1 VIVKL
6 KKMDLL
12 SYSTEKLKKHCQ
24 LLDDEEKIVLYEQLL
39 DKAKD
44 ILENS
49 RDNVSELKKISK
61 AAVAIEEITDQ
72 QLLEKFNDDHPLRE
86 VNILIYSSQ
95 RNTEVTN
102 CLFSTDNSS
111 ELYDLKEDKEK
122 ALYNAVKSN
131 DVELVKK
138 LLMILLP
145 IEVGNFNVEYLK
157 ELKTLLSGIHKELQL
172 SQDMKNYLEKT
183 IKFYS
188 FLCSNFSLLVANPT
202 DVKAMIDLFAA
213 QPNIDYQIDKL
224 LLSFIVRDV
233 EEEKLSSKI
242 SHMIELLEQHE
253 RFAELEYKVR
263 RLRSEFASGKSRYS
277 AEVIRNNIAEREKEM
292 REIEKKYIRPNDL
305 ISERQKLLKQL
316 LC

>member
-1 VIVKL
+1 MIVKL
-6 KKMDLL
+6 KEMDIL
-12 SYSTEKLKKHCQ
+12 SYSTGKLKKHCQ
-24 LLDDEEKIVLYEQLL
+24 LLDDEEKIILYEQLI

-61 AAVAIEEITDQ
+61 AAVAIEEITDKE
-72 QLLEKFNDDHPLRE
+72 LLEKFNDDHPLRE
-86 VNILIYSSQ
+86 VDILIYSPQ
-95 RNTEVTN
+95 GNTEVAN
-102 CLFSTDNSS
+102 YLFSIDNSS
-111 ELYDLKEDKEK
+111 ELYDLKKDKEK

-145 IEVGNFNVEYLK
+145 TEVGDFDVEYLK
-157 ELKTLLSGIHKELQL
+157 ELKILLSGIHKELQL
-172 SQDMKNYLEKT
+172 SQDMKNYLVKT

-213 QPNIDYQIDKL
+213 QANIDYQIDKL

-233 EEEKLSSKI
+233 EEKKLNSEI
-242 SHMIELLEQHE
+242 SYMIELLEQHE

>member
-1 VIVKL
+1 
-6 KKMDLL
+6 MDIL

-44 ILENS
+44 ILENL
-49 RDNVSELKKISK
+49 RDDIAKLKEVSK
-61 AAVAIEEITDQ
+61 AVVAIEETTDK

-86 VNILIYSSQ
+86 VDILIYSPQ
-95 RNTEVTN
+95 GNTEVAN
-102 CLFSTDNSS
+102 YLFSIDNSS
-111 ELYDLKEDKEK
+111 ELYDLKKDKEK

-131 DVELVKK
+131 DVKLIKK

-145 IEVGNFNVEYLK
+145 TEVDDFDVEYLE
-157 ELKTLLSGIHKELQL
+157 ELKILLSGIHKELQL

-188 FLCSNFSLLVANPT
+188 FLCSNFNLLVANPT
-202 DVKAMIDLFAA
+202 DIKAMIDLFAA

-233 EEEKLSSKI
+233 EEKKLNSEI

-277 AEVIRNNIAEREKEM
+277 AEVIRNSIAEREKEM
-292 REIEKKYIRPNDL
+292 REIEKKYVRPNDL

>member
-1 VIVKL
+1 MIVKL
-6 KKMDLL
+6 KEMDLL

-24 LLDDEEKIVLYEQLL
+24 LLDDEEKIILYEQLL

-61 AAVAIEEITDQ
+61 AAVAIEETTDK

-86 VNILIYSSQ
+86 VDILIYSPQ
-95 RNTEVTN
+95 GNTEY
-102 CLFSTDNSS
+102 LFSIDNSS

-122 ALYNAVKSN
+122 ALYNAVKLN

-138 LLMILLP
+138 LLMILSP
-145 IEVGNFNVEYLK
+145 TEVSNFDTKYLE
-157 ELKTLLSGIHKELQL
+157 ELKILLSGIHKELQL

-188 FLCSNFSLLVANPT
+188 FLCSNFNLLVTNPT
-202 DVKAMIDLFAA
+202 DVKAIIDLFAA

-233 EEEKLSSKI
+233 EEKKLNSEI

-277 AEVIRNNIAEREKEM
+277 AEVIRNSIAEREKEM
-292 REIEKKYIRPNDL
+292 REIEKKYVRPNDL
-305 ISERQKLLKQL
+305 ISKRQKLLKQL

>member
-1 VIVKL
+1 
-6 KKMDLL
+6 MDLL
-12 SYSTEKLKKHCQ
+12 SYSIAKLKKHCQ
-24 LLDDEEKIVLYEQLL
+24 LLDDEEKVILYEQLL

-61 AAVAIEEITDQ
+61 AAVAIEEITDKE
-72 QLLEKFNDDHPLRE
+72 LLEKFNDDHPLRE
-86 VNILIYSSQ
+86 VDILIYSPQ
-95 RNTEVTN
+95 GNTEVAN
-102 CLFSTDNSS
+102 YLFSTDNSS

-145 IEVGNFNVEYLK
+145 TEAGNFDTKYLE
-157 ELKTLLSGIHKELQL
+157 ELKILLSGIHKELEL

-188 FLCSNFSLLVANPT
+188 FLCSNFNLLVTNPT

-233 EEEKLSSKI
+233 EEEKLNSEI

-253 RFAELEYKVR
+253 RFSELEYKVR

-277 AEVIRNNIAEREKEM
+277 AEVIRNSIAEREKEM
-292 REIEKKYIRPNDL
+292 REIEKRYITLHNL
-305 ISERQKLLKQL
+305 ISERQKLLKQFF
-316 LC
+316 C

>member
-1 VIVKL
+1 
-6 KKMDLL
+6 MDLL

-24 LLDDEEKIVLYEQLL
+24 LLDDEEKIILYEQLL

-61 AAVAIEEITDQ
+61 AAVAIEETTDK

-86 VNILIYSSQ
+86 LDILIYSPQ
-95 RNTEVTN
+95 GNTDVAN
-102 CLFSTDNSS
+102 YLFSIDNSS
-111 ELYDLKEDKEK
+111 ELYDLKKDKDK

-131 DVELVKK
+131 DVELIKK
-138 LLMILLP
+138 LLMILSP
-145 IEVGNFNVEYLK
+145 TEVSNFDTKYLE
-157 ELKTLLSGIHKELQL
+157 ELKILLSGIHKELQL

-188 FLCSNFSLLVANPT
+188 FLCSNFNLLVTNPT
-202 DVKAMIDLFAA
+202 DVKAIIDLFAA

-233 EEEKLSSKI
+233 EEKKLNSEI

-305 ISERQKLLKQL
+305 ISKRQKLLKQL

>member
-1 VIVKL
+1 
-6 KKMDLL
+6 MDIL

-49 RDNVSELKKISK
+49 RDDIAKLKEVSK
-61 AAVAIEEITDQ
+61 AVVAIEETTDK

-86 VNILIYSSQ
+86 VDILIYSPQ
-95 RNTEVTN
+95 GNTEVAN
-102 CLFSTDNSS
+102 YLFSIDNSS
-111 ELYDLKEDKEK
+111 ELYDLKKDKEK

-145 IEVGNFNVEYLK
+145 TEVGDFDVEYLE
-157 ELKTLLSGIHKELQL
+157 ELKILLSGIHKELQL

-188 FLCSNFSLLVANPT
+188 FLCSNFNLLVANPT

-233 EEEKLSSKI
+233 EEKKLNSEI

-277 AEVIRNNIAEREKEM
+277 AEVIRNSIAEREKEM
-292 REIEKKYIRPNDL
+292 REIEKKYVRPNDL

>member
-1 VIVKL
+1 MIVKL
-6 KKMDLL
+6 KAMDLL

-24 LLDDEEKIVLYEQLL
+24 LLDDEEKIILYEQLL

-61 AAVAIEEITDQ
+61 AAVAIEEITDKE
-72 QLLEKFNDDHPLRE
+72 LLEKFNDDHPLRE
-86 VNILIYSSQ
+86 VDILIYSPQ
-95 RNTEVTN
+95 GNTEVAN
-102 CLFSTDNSS
+102 YLFSIDNSS
-111 ELYDLKEDKEK
+111 ELYDLKKDKEK

-145 IEVGNFNVEYLK
+145 TEVGDFDVEYLE
-157 ELKTLLSGIHKELQL
+157 ELKILLSGIHKELQL

-188 FLCSNFSLLVANPT
+188 FLCSNFNLLVANPT

-224 LLSFIVRDV
+224 LLSFIVRDI
-233 EEEKLSSKI
+233 EEKKLNSEI

-253 RFAELEYKVR
+253 RFAELEYKV
-263 RLRSEFASGKSRYS
+263 
-277 AEVIRNNIAEREKEM
+277 
-292 REIEKKYIRPNDL
+292 
-305 ISERQKLLKQL
+305 
-316 LC
+316 

>member
-1 VIVKL
+1 
-6 KKMDLL
+6 MDLL

-24 LLDDEEKIVLYEQLL
+24 LLDDEEKIILYEQLL

-61 AAVAIEEITDQ
+61 AAVAIEETTDKE
-72 QLLEKFNDDHPLRE
+72 LLEKFNDDHPLRE
-86 VNILIYSSQ
+86 LDILIYSPQ
-95 RNTEVTN
+95 GNTDVAN
-102 CLFSTDNSS
+102 YLFSIDNSS
-111 ELYDLKEDKEK
+111 ELYDLKKDKDK

-131 DVELVKK
+131 DVELIKK
-138 LLMILLP
+138 LLMILVP
-145 IEVGNFNVEYLK
+145 EKVSNFDTKYLE
-157 ELKTLLSGIHKELQL
+157 ELKILLSGIHKELQL
-172 SQDMKNYLEKT
+172 SQDMKNYLVKT

-202 DVKAMIDLFAA
+202 DVKAMINLFAT

-233 EEEKLSSKI
+233 EEKKLNSEIK
-242 SHMIELLEQHE
+242 HMIELLEQHE
-253 RFAELEYKVR
+253 RFVELEYKVR
-263 RLRSEFASGKSRYS
+263 RLRSEFACGKSRYS
-277 AEVIRNNIAEREKEM
+277 AEVIRNSIAEREKEM
-292 REIEKKYIRPNDL
+292 REIEKRYITLHDL
-305 ISERQKLLKQL
+305 VSERQKLLKQL

>member
-1 VIVKL
+1 MIVKL
-6 KKMDLL
+6 KEMDLL

-24 LLDDEEKIVLYEQLL
+24 LLDNEEKIILYEQLL

-61 AAVAIEEITDQ
+61 AAVAIEEITDKE
-72 QLLEKFNDDHPLRE
+72 LLEKFNDDHPLRE
-86 VNILIYSSQ
+86 VDILIYSPQ
-95 RNTEVTN
+95 GNTEVAN
-102 CLFSTDNSS
+102 YLFSIDNSS
-111 ELYDLKEDKEK
+111 ELYDLKKDKEK

-145 IEVGNFNVEYLK
+145 TEVGDFDVEYLE
-157 ELKTLLSGIHKELQL
+157 ELKILLSGIHKELQL

-188 FLCSNFSLLVANPT
+188 FLCSNFNLLVANPT

-224 LLSFIVRDV
+224 LLSFIVRDI
-233 EEEKLSSKI
+233 EEKKLNSEI

-263 RLRSEFASGKSRYS
+263 RLRSEFANGKSRYS
-277 AEVIRNNIAEREKEM
+277 AEVIRNSIAEREKEM
-292 REIEKKYIRPNDL
+292 REIEKRSHNL
-305 ISERQKLLKQL
+305 ISKRQILLKQF

>member
-1 VIVKL
+1 MIVKL
-6 KKMDLL
+6 KEMDLL

-24 LLDDEEKIVLYEQLL
+24 LLDNEEKIILYEQLL

-61 AAVAIEEITDQ
+61 AAVAIEEVTDKE
-72 QLLEKFNDDHPLRE
+72 LLEKFNDDHPLRE
-86 VNILIYSSQ
+86 VDILIYSPQ
-95 RNTEVTN
+95 GNTEVAN
-102 CLFSTDNSS
+102 YLFSIDNSS
-111 ELYDLKEDKEK
+111 ELYDLKKDKEK

-145 IEVGNFNVEYLK
+145 TEVGDFDVEYLE
-157 ELKTLLSGIHKELQL
+157 ELKILLSGIHKELQL

-188 FLCSNFSLLVANPT
+188 FLCSNFNLLVANPT

-224 LLSFIVRDV
+224 LLSFIVRDI
-233 EEEKLSSKI
+233 EEKKLNSEI

-263 RLRSEFASGKSRYS
+263 RLRSEFANGKSRYS
-277 AEVIRNNIAEREKEM
+277 AEVIRNSIAEREKEM
-292 REIEKKYIRPNDL
+292 REIEKRSHNL
-305 ISERQKLLKQL
+305 ISKRQKLLKQF

>member
-1 VIVKL
+1 
-6 KKMDLL
+6 MDIL
-12 SYSTEKLKKHCQ
+12 SYSTEKLKKHYQ

-49 RDNVSELKKISK
+49 RDDIAKLKEVSK
-61 AAVAIEEITDQ
+61 AVVAIEETTDK

-86 VNILIYSSQ
+86 VDILIYSPQ
-95 RNTEVTN
+95 GNTEY
-102 CLFSTDNSS
+102 LFSIDNSS

-122 ALYNAVKSN
+122 ALYNAVKLN

-138 LLMILLP
+138 LLMILSP
-145 IEVGNFNVEYLK
+145 TEVSNFDTKYLE
-157 ELKTLLSGIHKELQL
+157 ELKILLSRIHKELQL

-188 FLCSNFSLLVANPT
+188 FLCSNFNLLVTNPT
-202 DVKAMIDLFAA
+202 DVKAIIDLFAA

-233 EEEKLSSKI
+233 EEKKLNS
-242 SHMIELLEQHE
+242 
-253 RFAELEYKVR
+253 
-263 RLRSEFASGKSRYS
+263 
-277 AEVIRNNIAEREKEM
+277 
-292 REIEKKYIRPNDL
+292 
-305 ISERQKLLKQL
+305 
-316 LC
+316 

>member
-1 VIVKL
+1 MIVKL
-6 KKMDLL
+6 KEMDLL

-24 LLDDEEKIVLYEQLL
+24 LLDVEEKIILYEQLL

-44 ILENS
+44 ILKNS
-49 RDNVSELKKISK
+49 RDDVAELKKISK
-61 AAVAIEEITDQ
+61 AAVAIEETTDQ
-72 QLLEKFNDDHPLRE
+72 ELLEKFNDDHPLRE
-86 VNILIYSSQ
+86 VDILIYSPQ
-95 RNTEVTN
+95 GNAKVTN
-102 CLFSTDNSS
+102 YLFSIDNSS
-111 ELYDLKEDKEK
+111 ELCDLKEDKEK
-122 ALYNAVKSN
+122 ALYNAVKLN

-145 IEVGNFNVEYLK
+145 KEICNFDTKYLE
-157 ELKTLLSGIHKELQL
+157 ELKILLSGIHKELQL
-172 SQDMKNYLEKT
+172 SQDMKNYLVKT

-188 FLCSNFSLLVANPT
+188 FLCNNFSLLVASPT

-233 EEEKLSSKI
+233 EEKKLNSET

-277 AEVIRNNIAEREKEM
+277 AEVIRNSIAEREKEM
-292 REIEKKYIRPNDL
+292 RGIEKKYIRPSDL
-305 ISERQKLLKQL
+305 INERQKLLKQF

>member
-1 VIVKL
+1 MIVKL
-6 KKMDLL
+6 KEMDLL

-24 LLDDEEKIVLYEQLL
+24 LLDNEEKIILYEQLL

-61 AAVAIEEITDQ
+61 AAVAIEETTDK

-86 VNILIYSSQ
+86 VDILIYSPQ
-95 RNTEVTN
+95 GNTEY
-102 CLFSTDNSS
+102 LFSIDNSS
-111 ELYDLKEDKEK
+111 ELYDLKEDKDK
-122 ALYNAVKSN
+122 ALYNPVKSN

-145 IEVGNFNVEYLK
+145 TEVGNFDVEYLE
-157 ELKTLLSGIHKELQL
+157 ELKILLSGIHKELQL
-172 SQDMKNYLEKT
+172 SQDMKNYLVKT

-202 DVKAMIDLFAA
+202 DVKAMINLFAT

-233 EEEKLSSKI
+233 EEKKLNSEIK
-242 SHMIELLEQHE
+242 HMIELLEQHE

-277 AEVIRNNIAEREKEM
+277 PEVIRNSIAEREKEM
-292 REIEKKYIRPNDL
+292 REIEKKYVRPNDL

>member
-1 VIVKL
+1 MIVKL
-6 KKMDLL
+6 KEMDLL

-61 AAVAIEEITDQ
+61 AAVAIEETTDK

-86 VNILIYSSQ
+86 VDILIYSPQ
-95 RNTEVTN
+95 GNTEY
-102 CLFSTDNSS
+102 LFSIDNSS
-111 ELYDLKEDKEK
+111 ELYDLKEDKDK

-145 IEVGNFNVEYLK
+145 EEVSNFDTKYLE
-157 ELKTLLSGIHKELQL
+157 ELRILLSGIHEESQL

-188 FLCSNFSLLVANPT
+188 FLYSNFNLLVANPA
-202 DVKAMIDLFAA
+202 DVKAMVNLFAA

-224 LLSFIVRDV
+224 LLSFIVRGV
-233 EEEKLSSKI
+233 KEEKLSSEI
-242 SHMIELLEQHE
+242 NHMIELLEQHE

-277 AEVIRNNIAEREKEM
+277 AKVIRNSIAEREKE
-292 REIEKKYIRPNDL
+292 IR
-305 ISERQKLLKQL
+305 KLRKNRMT
-316 LC
+316 

>member
-1 VIVKL
+1 MIVKL
-6 KKMDLL
+6 KEMDLL

-24 LLDDEEKIVLYEQLL
+24 LLDDEEKIILYEQLL

-61 AAVAIEEITDQ
+61 AAVAIEETTDKE
-72 QLLEKFNDDHPLRE
+72 LLEKFNNDHPLKE
-86 VNILIYSSQ
+86 VDILIYSPQ
-95 RNTEVTN
+95 GNTEVAN
-102 CLFSTDNSS
+102 YLFSIDNSS
-111 ELYDLKEDKEK
+111 ELYDLKEDKDK
-122 ALYNAVKSN
+122 SLYNAVKSS

-145 IEVGNFNVEYLK
+145 QEVGDFDLEYLE
-157 ELKTLLSGIHKELQL
+157 ELKILLSGIHKELQL

-188 FLCSNFSLLVANPT
+188 FLCSNFNLLVANPT
-202 DVKAMIDLFAA
+202 DVKAMMNLFAA

-233 EEEKLSSKI
+233 EEKKLNSEI

-277 AEVIRNNIAEREKEM
+277 AEVIRNSIAEREKEM
-292 REIEKKYIRPNDL
+292 REIEKRYTRPYDL
-305 ISERQKLLKQL
+305 MTERKSLLKQL
-316 LC
+316 RS

>member
-1 VIVKL
+1 MIVKL
-6 KKMDLL
+6 KEMDLL

-24 LLDDEEKIVLYEQLL
+24 LLDDEEKIILYEQLL

-61 AAVAIEEITDQ
+61 AAVAIEETTDK

-86 VNILIYSSQ
+86 VDILIYSPQ
-95 RNTEVTN
+95 GNTEY
-102 CLFSTDNSS
+102 LFSIDNSS
-111 ELYDLKEDKEK
+111 ELYDLKKDKDK

-131 DVELVKK
+131 DVELIKK
-138 LLMILLP
+138 LLMILVP
-145 IEVGNFNVEYLK
+145 EKVSNFDTKYLE
-157 ELKTLLSGIHKELQL
+157 ELKISLSGIHKELQL
-172 SQDMKNYLEKT
+172 SQDMKNYLVKT

-202 DVKAMIDLFAA
+202 DVKAIINLFAT

-224 LLSFIVRDV
+224 LLSFIVKDV
-233 EEEKLSSKI
+233 EEKKLNSEIK
-242 SHMIELLEQHE
+242 HMIELLEQHE
-253 RFAELEYKVR
+253 RFVELEYKVR
-263 RLRSEFASGKSRYS
+263 RLRSEFACGKSRYS
-277 AEVIRNNIAEREKEM
+277 AEVIRNSIAEREKEM
-292 REIEKKYIRPNDL
+292 REIEKKYVRPNDL

>member
-1 VIVKL
+1 MIVKL
-6 KKMDLL
+6 KEMDLL

-24 LLDDEEKIVLYEQLL
+24 LLDDEEKIVLYKQLL

-49 RDNVSELKKISK
+49 RDNVSELKKVSK
-61 AAVAIEEITDQ
+61 AVVAIEETTDK

-86 VNILIYSSQ
+86 VDILIYSPQ
-95 RNTEVTN
+95 GNTEY
-102 CLFSTDNSS
+102 LFSIDNSS
-111 ELYDLKEDKEK
+111 ELYDLKEDKDK

-145 IEVGNFNVEYLK
+145 EEVSNFDTKYLE
-157 ELKTLLSGIHKELQL
+157 ELRILLSGIHEESQL

-188 FLCSNFSLLVANPT
+188 FLYSNFNLLVANPA
-202 DVKAMIDLFAA
+202 DVKAMVNLFAA

-224 LLSFIVRDV
+224 LLSFIVRGV
-233 EEEKLSSKI
+233 KEEKLSSEI
-242 SHMIELLEQHE
+242 NHMIELLEQHE

-277 AEVIRNNIAEREKEM
+277 AEVIRNSIAEREKEM
-292 REIEKKYIRPNDL
+292 RENEKKYVRPNNL

>member
-1 VIVKL
+1 
-6 KKMDLL
+6 MDLL

-24 LLDDEEKIVLYEQLL
+24 LLDDEEKIILYEQLL

-61 AAVAIEEITDQ
+61 AAVAIEEITDKE
-72 QLLEKFNDDHPLRE
+72 LLEKFNDDHPLRE
-86 VNILIYSSQ
+86 VDILIYSPQ
-95 RNTEVTN
+95 GNTEVAN
-102 CLFSTDNSS
+102 YLFSIDNSS
-111 ELYDLKEDKEK
+111 ELYDLKKDKEK

-145 IEVGNFNVEYLK
+145 TEVGDFDVEYLE
-157 ELKTLLSGIHKELQL
+157 ELKILLSGIHKELQL

-188 FLCSNFSLLVANPT
+188 FLCSNFNLLVANPT

-224 LLSFIVRDV
+224 LLSFIVRDI
-233 EEEKLSSKI
+233 EEKKLNSEI
-242 SHMIELLEQHE
+242 SPMIELLEQHE

-263 RLRSEFASGKSRYS
+263 RLRSEFANGKSRYS
-277 AEVIRNNIAEREKEM
+277 AEVIRNSIAEREKEM

>member
-1 VIVKL
+1 MIVKL
-6 KKMDLL
+6 KEMDLL

-24 LLDDEEKIVLYEQLL
+24 LLDDEEKIILYEQLL

-49 RDNVSELKKISK
+49 RDNVSKLKKISK
-61 AAVAIEEITDQ
+61 AAVAIEEITDKE
-72 QLLEKFNDDHPLRE
+72 LLEKFNDDHPLRE
-86 VNILIYSSQ
+86 VDILIYSPQ
-95 RNTEVTN
+95 GNTEVAN
-102 CLFSTDNSS
+102 YLFSIDNSS
-111 ELYDLKEDKEK
+111 ELYDLKKDKEK

-145 IEVGNFNVEYLK
+145 TEVGDFDVEYLE
-157 ELKTLLSGIHKELQL
+157 ELKILLSGIHKELQL

-183 IKFYS
+183 MKFYS
-188 FLCSNFSLLVANPT
+188 FLCSNFNLLVANPT

-224 LLSFIVRDV
+224 LLSFIVRDI
-233 EEEKLSSKI
+233 EKKKLNSEI

-263 RLRSEFASGKSRYS
+263 RLRSEFANGKSRYS

>member
-1 VIVKL
+1 MIVKL
-6 KKMDLL
+6 KAMDLL

-24 LLDDEEKIVLYEQLL
+24 LLDDEEKIILYEQLL

-61 AAVAIEEITDQ
+61 AAVAIEEITDKE
-72 QLLEKFNDDHPLRE
+72 LLEKFNDDHSLRE
-86 VNILIYSSQ
+86 VDILIYSPQ
-95 RNTEVTN
+95 GNTEVAN
-102 CLFSTDNSS
+102 YLFSIDNSS
-111 ELYDLKEDKEK
+111 ELYDLKKDKEK

-145 IEVGNFNVEYLK
+145 TEVGDFDLEYLE
-157 ELKTLLSGIHKELQL
+157 ELKILLSGIHKELQL

-224 LLSFIVRDV
+224 LLSFIVRGV

>member
-1 VIVKL
+1 
-6 KKMDLL
+6 MDLL

-24 LLDDEEKIVLYEQLL
+24 LLDDEEKIILYEQLL

-61 AAVAIEEITDQ
+61 AAVAIEETTDK

-86 VNILIYSSQ
+86 VDILIYSPQ
-95 RNTEVTN
+95 GNTEY
-102 CLFSTDNSS
+102 LFSIDNSS

-122 ALYNAVKSN
+122 ALYNAVKLN

-138 LLMILLP
+138 LLMILSP
-145 IEVGNFNVEYLK
+145 TEVSNFDTKYLE
-157 ELKTLLSGIHKELQL
+157 ELKILLSGIHKELQL

-188 FLCSNFSLLVANPT
+188 FLCSNFNLLVTNPT
-202 DVKAMIDLFAA
+202 DVKAIIDLFAA

-233 EEEKLSSKI
+233 EEKKLNSEI

-277 AEVIRNNIAEREKEM
+277 AEVIRNSIAEREKEM
-292 REIEKKYIRPNDL
+292 REIEKKYVRPNDL
-305 ISERQKLLKQL
+305 ISKRQKLLKQL

>member
-1 VIVKL
+1 MIVKL
-6 KKMDLL
+6 KEMDLL

-24 LLDDEEKIVLYEQLL
+24 LLDDEEKIILYEQLL

-61 AAVAIEEITDQ
+61 AAVAIEEITDKE
-72 QLLEKFNDDHPLRE
+72 LLEKFNDDHPLRE
-86 VNILIYSSQ
+86 VDILIYSPQ
-95 RNTEVTN
+95 GNTEVAN
-102 CLFSTDNSS
+102 YLFSIDNSS

-145 IEVGNFNVEYLK
+145 TEVGNFDTKYLE
-157 ELKTLLSGIHKELQL
+157 ELKILLSGIHKELEL

-188 FLCSNFSLLVANPT
+188 FLCSNFNLLVTNPT

-233 EEEKLSSKI
+233 EEEKLSSEI

-253 RFAELEYKVR
+253 RFSELEYKVR

-277 AEVIRNNIAEREKEM
+277 AEVIRNSIAEREKEM
-292 REIEKKYIRPNDL
+292 REIEKRYITLHNL
-305 ISERQKLLKQL
+305 ISERQKLLKQFF
-316 LC
+316 C

>member
-1 VIVKL
+1 MIVKL
-6 KKMDLL
+6 KEMDLL

-24 LLDDEEKIVLYEQLL
+24 LLDDEEKIVLYKQLL

-49 RDNVSELKKISK
+49 RDNVSELKKVSK
-61 AAVAIEEITDQ
+61 AVVAIEETTDK

-86 VNILIYSSQ
+86 VDILIYSPQ
-95 RNTEVTN
+95 GNTEY
-102 CLFSTDNSS
+102 LFSIDNSS
-111 ELYDLKEDKEK
+111 ELYDLKEDKDK

-145 IEVGNFNVEYLK
+145 EEVSNFDTKYLE
-157 ELKTLLSGIHKELQL
+157 ELRILLSGIHEESQL

-188 FLCSNFSLLVANPT
+188 FLYSNFNLLVANPA
-202 DVKAMIDLFAA
+202 DVKAMVNLFAA

-224 LLSFIVRDV
+224 LLSFIVRGV
-233 EEEKLSSKI
+233 KEEKLSSEI
-242 SHMIELLEQHE
+242 NHMIELLEQHE

-277 AEVIRNNIAEREKEM
+277 AEVIRNSIAEREKEM
-292 REIEKKYIRPNDL
+292 RESEKKYVRPNNL

>member
-1 VIVKL
+1 
-6 KKMDLL
+6 MDLL

-24 LLDDEEKIVLYEQLL
+24 LLDNKEKIVLYEQLL

-49 RDNVSELKKISK
+49 RDNVSELKRISK
-61 AAVAIEEITDQ
+61 AAVAIEEITDK

-86 VNILIYSSQ
+86 VDILIYSPQ
-95 RNTEVTN
+95 GNTEY
-102 CLFSTDNSS
+102 LFSTDNSS

-122 ALYNAVKSN
+122 ALYNVVKSN

-138 LLMILLP
+138 LLMILSP
-145 IEVGNFNVEYLK
+145 TEVSNFDTKYLE
-157 ELKTLLSGIHKELQL
+157 ELKISLSGISKELPL
-172 SQDMKNYLEKT
+172 SQDMKNYLEKM

-188 FLCSNFSLLVANPT
+188 FLYSNFSLLVANPT
-202 DVKAMIDLFAA
+202 DVKALINLFAD

-224 LLSFIVRDV
+224 LLSFIVRDI
-233 EEEKLSSKI
+233 EEKKLNSEI
-242 SHMIELLEQHE
+242 SHMIELLEKHE
-253 RFAELEYKVR
+253 KFAELEYKVR
-263 RLRSEFASGKSRYS
+263 RLRSEFTGGKSRYS
-277 AEVIRNNIAEREKEM
+277 AEVIRNSIAEREKEM
-292 REIEKKYIRPNDL
+292 REIEKKHVRPSDL

>member
-1 VIVKL
+1 
-6 KKMDLL
+6 MDLL

-24 LLDDEEKIVLYEQLL
+24 LLDNEEKIILYEQLL

-61 AAVAIEEITDQ
+61 AAVAIEETTDK

-86 VNILIYSSQ
+86 VDILIYSPQ
-95 RNTEVTN
+95 GNTEY
-102 CLFSTDNSS
+102 LFSIDNSS
-111 ELYDLKEDKEK
+111 ELYDLKEDKDK

-145 IEVGNFNVEYLK
+145 TEVGNFDVEYLE
-157 ELKTLLSGIHKELQL
+157 ELKILLSGIHKELQL
-172 SQDMKNYLEKT
+172 SQDMKNYLMKT
-183 IKFYS
+183 IKFYN

-202 DVKAMIDLFAA
+202 DVKAMINLFAT

-224 LLSFIVRDV
+224 LLSFIVR
-233 EEEKLSSKI
+233 
-242 SHMIELLEQHE
+242 M
-253 RFAELEYKVR
+253 
-263 RLRSEFASGKSRYS
+263 LRKKS
-277 AEVIRNNIAEREKEM
+277 
-292 REIEKKYIRPNDL
+292 
-305 ISERQKLLKQL
+305 
-316 LC
+316 